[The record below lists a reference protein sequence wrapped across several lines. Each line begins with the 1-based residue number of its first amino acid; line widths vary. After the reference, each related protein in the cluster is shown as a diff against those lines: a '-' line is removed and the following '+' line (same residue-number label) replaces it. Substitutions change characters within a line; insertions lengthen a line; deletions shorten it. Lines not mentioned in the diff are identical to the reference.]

1 MKIILLFLCLLPG
14 LAFSQIKPGQKDD
27 AVKIHHLINHYSEA
41 REKQDTVL
49 LKSILT
55 EDVDQLVSSGEWRT
69 GIREA
74 VDGMLRSS
82 TSNPGTRTLEVE
94 KIRFLEDEIALVD
107 CRYIIKNPNGTER
120 NMWSS
125 FVVIFHKKEWKIAAI
140 RNMNPSGGN

>member
-1 MKIILLFLCLLPG
+1 MKLLSLFLFLLPV

-27 AVKIHHLINHYSEA
+27 GVKIHHLINQYSEA
-41 REKQDTVL
+41 REKQDTLL

-55 EDVDQLVSSGEWRT
+55 EDIDQLVSSGEWRT
-69 GIREA
+69 GIRES

-82 TSNPGTRTLEVE
+82 TANPGTRTLEVE

-125 FVVIFHKKEWKIAAI
+125 FVVVFHKKSWKIAAI
-140 RNMNPSGGN
+140 RNMNPTTN